1 MANINLDETKIL
13 LRQVWA
19 FMLMALYGI
28 GFFQERAAVLQTEAA
43 QAAESIL
50 PDVAKVIFLGLLF
63 VSFLIDIVEMRE
75 DKDKA
80 YQFLFLS
87 LIAGGLSATISA
99 LQYHAL
105 LAAGAMAH

>member
-19 FMLMALYGI
+19 FMLMGLYGI
-28 GFFQERAAVLQTEAA
+28 GIFQERAVILQAEAA
-43 QAAESIL
+43 QATESIL
-50 PDVAKVIFLGLLF
+50 PDVAKVLFLGLLF
-63 VSFLIDIVEMRE
+63 VSFLIDLVEMRE

-99 LQYHAL
+99 MQYHAL
-105 LAAGAMAH
+105 AGFLG

>member
-1 MANINLDETKIL
+1 MADINLDETKIL

-19 FMLMALYGI
+19 FMLMGLYGI
-28 GFFQERAAVLQTEAA
+28 GVFQEHVVTLQAEAA
-43 QAAESIL
+43 QATESIL
-50 PDVAKVIFLGLLF
+50 PDVAKVLFLGLLF
-63 VSFLIDIVEMRE
+63 VSLLIDLVEMRE

-99 LQYHAL
+99 MQYHAL
-105 LAAGAMAH
+105 VEILG

>member
-1 MANINLDETKIL
+1 MADINLVETKIL

-19 FMLMALYGI
+19 FMLMGLYSI
-28 GFFQERAAVLQTEAA
+28 GFFQERALTLQVEAA
-43 QAAESIL
+43 QATESIL
-50 PDVAKVIFLGLLF
+50 PDVAKVLFLGLLF
-63 VSFLIDIVEMRE
+63 VSLLIDLVEMRE

-99 LQYHAL
+99 MQYHAL
-105 LAAGAMAH
+105 VEILG

>member
-1 MANINLDETKIL
+1 MADINLDETKIL

-19 FMLMALYGI
+19 LMLMGLYGI
-28 GFFQERAAVLQTEAA
+28 GVFQERAVTLQAEAA
-43 QAAESIL
+43 QATESIL
-50 PDVAKVIFLGLLF
+50 PDVAKVLFLGLLF
-63 VSFLIDIVEMRE
+63 VSLLIDLVEMRE

-99 LQYHAL
+99 MQYNVL
-105 LAAGAMAH
+105 LEILG

>member
-1 MANINLDETKIL
+1 MANINLEETKML

-19 FMLMALYGI
+19 FMLMGLYGI
-28 GFFQERAAVLQTEAA
+28 GVFQERAVTLQVEAA
-43 QAAESIL
+43 QATESIL
-50 PDVAKVIFLGLLF
+50 PDVAKVLFLGLLF
-63 VSFLIDIVEMRE
+63 VSFLIDLVEMRE

-99 LQYHAL
+99 MQYHAL
-105 LAAGAMAH
+105 SEIFG

>member
-1 MANINLDETKIL
+1 MAGINLDETKIL

-19 FMLMALYGI
+19 FMLIGLYGI
-28 GFFQERAAVLQTEAA
+28 GIFQERAVVLQAGAA

-50 PDVAKVIFLGLLF
+50 PDVAKVMFLGLLF

-87 LIAGGLSATISA
+87 LVAGGLSATISA
-99 LQYHAL
+99 MQYHAL
-105 LAAGAMAH
+105 VRIFGGG

>member
-1 MANINLDETKIL
+1 MAGNNLDETKIL
-13 LRQVWA
+13 LRQIWT
-19 FMLMALYGI
+19 FMLMGLYVLGAL
-28 GFFQERAAVLQTEAA
+28 QERALILQVEALP
-43 QAAESIL
+43 AAESIL
-50 PDVAKVIFLGLLF
+50 PDAAKVIFFGLLF

-99 LQYHAL
+99 MQYHAL
-105 LAAGAMAH
+105 AVVLG

>member
-1 MANINLDETKIL
+1 MADINLDETKIL

-19 FMLMALYGI
+19 FMLMGLYGI
-28 GFFQERAAVLQTEAA
+28 GVFQERAVTLQAEAA
-43 QAAESIL
+43 QATESIL
-50 PDVAKVIFLGLLF
+50 PDVAKVLFLGLLF
-63 VSFLIDIVEMRE
+63 VSLLIDLVEMRE

-99 LQYHAL
+99 MQYHAL
-105 LAAGAMAH
+105 VGVLG

>member
-1 MANINLDETKIL
+1 MAEYNLEETKIL

-19 FMLMALYGI
+19 FMLMSLYGI
-28 GFFQERAAVLQTEAA
+28 GIFQERWISMQTQEA
-43 QAAESIL
+43 QAVESIL
-50 PDVAKVIFLGLLF
+50 PDVAKVIFFGLVF

-87 LIAGGLSATISA
+87 LMVGGISA
-99 LQYHAL
+99 SVSAAQYQVISW
-105 LAAGAMAH
+105 LASAG

>member
-19 FMLMALYGI
+19 FMLIGLYGI
-28 GFFQERAAVLQTEAA
+28 GGFQEHTANLQAEALP
-43 QAAESIL
+43 AAESIL
-50 PDVAKVIFLGLLF
+50 PDVAKVLFFGLLF

-87 LIAGGLSATISA
+87 LVVGGMSATISA
-99 LQYHAL
+99 MQYQAIMWF
-105 LAAGAMAH
+105 AANV

>member
-1 MANINLDETKIL
+1 VADINLDETKIL

-19 FMLMALYGI
+19 FMLMGLYGI
-28 GFFQERAAVLQTEAA
+28 GVFQERAVNLQAEAA
-43 QAAESIL
+43 QATESIL
-50 PDVAKVIFLGLLF
+50 PDVAKVLFLGLLF
-63 VSFLIDIVEMRE
+63 VSLLIDLVEMRE

-99 LQYHAL
+99 MQYHAL
-105 LAAGAMAH
+105 VEILG

>member
-1 MANINLDETKIL
+1 MADINLDETKIL

-19 FMLMALYGI
+19 FMLMGLYGI
-28 GFFQERAAVLQTEAA
+28 GVFQERAVTLQAEAA
-43 QAAESIL
+43 QATESIL
-50 PDVAKVIFLGLLF
+50 PDVAKVLFLGLLF
-63 VSFLIDIVEMRE
+63 VSLLIDLVEMRE

-99 LQYHAL
+99 MQYHAL
-105 LAAGAMAH
+105 AGILG

>member
-1 MANINLDETKIL
+1 MADINLDETKIL

-19 FMLMALYGI
+19 FMLMGLYGI
-28 GFFQERAAVLQTEAA
+28 GVFQERAVTLQAEAA
-43 QAAESIL
+43 QATEPIL
-50 PDVAKVIFLGLLF
+50 PDVAKVLFLGLLF
-63 VSFLIDIVEMRE
+63 VSLLIDLVAMRE

-99 LQYHAL
+99 MQYHAL
-105 LAAGAMAH
+105 VEILG